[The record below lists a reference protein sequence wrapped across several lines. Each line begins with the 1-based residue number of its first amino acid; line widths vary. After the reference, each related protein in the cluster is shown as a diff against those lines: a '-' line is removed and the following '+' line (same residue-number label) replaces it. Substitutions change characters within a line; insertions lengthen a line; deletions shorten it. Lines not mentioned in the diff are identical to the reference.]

1 MKKTVILAVICAIT
15 IGSAFGQRKQPNAQ
29 SLTFNGP
36 AVWNPGTTVS
46 LDTFLTFSPYQSVGL
61 SLWLEVPTAI
71 APFLTI
77 TSETYSPTAW
87 TDPNQSGANTGFGGT
102 SGARAGYNIE
112 NRDLGA
118 TSQTDPN
125 DNHFLEIRN
134 AGTYQ
139 INTLMFAIAAGA
151 PAGTYVLFS
160 SSNSPR
166 ISEVT
171 SYPDFNDNNIIPPGA
186 FTFTIVPEPSTLALL
201 GFAIA
206 GSGVLVYRRRKVTH

>member
-1 MKKTVILAVICAIT
+1 MKKTALFAVICAIT
-15 IGSAFGQRKQPNAQ
+15 IGSAFARQQPNTQ
-29 SLTFNGP
+29 SLSFNGP
-36 AVWNPGTTVS
+36 TNWTPGTTVS
-46 LDTFLTFSPYQSVGL
+46 LDTILTFSPYQSVGL

-77 TSETYSPTAW
+77 ASETYDPSSW
-87 TDPNQSGANTGFGGT
+87 TDPNQSGANTTFIGT
-102 SGARAGYNIE
+102 SGARPGYNIE

-134 AGTYQ
+134 AGTLT
-139 INTLMFAIAAGA
+139 INNLMFSIAANA
-151 PAGTYVLFS
+151 TPGTYTMFS
-160 SSNSPR
+160 SSLTPR

-171 SYPDFNDNNIIPPGA
+171 SYPDFSDNNIIPPGS

-201 GFAIA
+201 GLGMV
-206 GSGVLVYRRRKVTH
+206 GSSVLAYRRRKATR